1 MDLGRLSA
9 NPIGFIVVT
18 IVVPWTLIWL
28 LRRVGRHWSTGSL
41 YDPEPE
47 MEGLRRPLRCRLNLF
62 HRWRTLRAPGGERYQ
77 RCLDCGRS
85 RDIPPVTPIP

>member
-1 MDLGRLSA
+1 
-9 NPIGFIVVT
+9 
-18 IVVPWTLIWL
+18 
-28 LRRVGRHWSTGSL
+28 
-41 YDPEPE
+41 

-85 RDIPPVTPIP
+85 RDIPPVTPMP

>member
-1 MDLGRLSA
+1 MDLGRFSA
-9 NPIGFIVVT
+9 NLIGFVVVT

-28 LRRVGRHWSTGSL
+28 LRRVGRRWSTGSL

-47 MEGLRRPLRCRLNLF
+47 MEALPRLNLF

-85 RDIPPVTPIP
+85 RDIPPVTPMP